1 MLPGTFKRAKTAK
14 WVILKGDVSLG
25 ALVFMVM
32 RENQVVLDFSMS
44 GYLKEPIRHHGDFK
58 RAVRNVQKGK
68 NRKNGDFQRKQ

>member
-32 RENQVVLDFSMS
+32 RENQVVLNFSMS
-44 GYLKEPIRHHGDFK
+44 GYLKEPIRGHEDFQG
-58 RAVRNVQKGK
+58 AVRNVQKDQK
-68 NRKNGDFQRKQ
+68 QPNG